1 MMRTARRC
9 LARRILAFV
18 IAVGAVTP
26 AAAQP
31 LLETLTL
38 VVPAAPG
45 GGWDQTARVMQQVLQ
60 QEGLVGTVVV
70 ENVPGAGGTIG
81 LAQFVR
87 ARRGDGDA
95 LMVTGLVM
103 LGAILTNA
111 SPVTLDKTTAMAR
124 LTGEYEVLTVPADSP
139 LRSVQDLVTALRASP
154 RAVSWGGGSAG
165 GTDHILA
172 ALIADAVGVD
182 PHQVNYVAFS
192 GGGEAAAAALGG
204 QITVGVNGYGESA
217 PHIEANRLRGIAISS
232 PNRLPN
238 LPIPTLR
245 EQQID
250 VELANWRAVVAPPGI
265 GEADRTALETL
276 IDRMVKTASWRAIL
290 SKRGWLDLYLPAQPF
305 DAFILTE
312 QARIGGIVRRIGREG
327 ALSRGEVIA
336 SRMFP
341 LIVLLGLAATVVAL
355 AAQTWRHRKIVAG
368 TAPAYSV
375 RGRPAMLVLL
385 GCAAN
390 LFLFE
395 RAGFV
400 IAAAAVFWLTARAC
414 GSAKP
419 VRDAVIG
426 LSFGLALYVLFVRGL
441 DLHLPPGILRGIL

>member
-1 MMRTARRC
+1 MTQNARTCR
-9 LARRILAFV
+9 ARRILAFV
-18 IAVGAVTP
+18 VALGAATP
-26 AAAQP
+26 AGAQP
-31 LLETLTL
+31 PLETLTL

-60 QEGLVGTVVV
+60 QEGLVRTVVV

-87 ARRGDGDA
+87 GRRGDGDA
-95 LMVTGLVM
+95 LMVMGLVM
-103 LGAILTNA
+103 VGAILTNA
-111 SPVTLDKTTAMAR
+111 SRVTLDQTTAIAR

-139 LRSVQDLVTALRASP
+139 MRSVKDLVTALRASP

-172 ALIADAVGVD
+172 ALIADAVGID

-204 QITVGVNGYGESA
+204 QVTVGVNGYAESA
-217 PHIEANRLRGIAISS
+217 SHIDANRLRAIAISS
-232 PNRLPN
+232 GNRVPN

-250 VELANWRAVVAPPGI
+250 VELANWRAVVAPPGM
-265 GEADRTALETL
+265 GEADRRAIETV
-276 IDRMVKTASWRAIL
+276 IDRMVHTTRWKTIL
-290 SKRGWLDLYLPAQPF
+290 ETRGWLDLYLPSQPF
-305 DAFILTE
+305 EASLLTE
-312 QARIGGIVRRIGREG
+312 QARIGSIVRRIGREG

-341 LIVLLGLAATVVAL
+341 ALVLIGLGATVTTL
-355 AAQTWRHRKIVAG
+355 AAQMWRRRRA
-368 TAPAYSV
+368 APAVEPTQKV
-375 RGRPAMLVLL
+375 RGGAAMLVLL

-390 LFLFE
+390 VLLFE

-400 IAAAAVFWLTARAC
+400 IAAATVFWLTARAC
-414 GSAKP
+414 GSAKAF
-419 VRDAVIG
+419 RDFLIG
-426 LSFGLALYVLFVRGL
+426 LAFGFVLYVVFVRGL
-441 DLHLPPGILRGIL
+441 DLHLPPGILRGLL

>member
-1 MMRTARRC
+1 LVA
-9 LARRILAFV
+9 AV
-18 IAVGAVTP
+18 AVGAAP

-31 LLETLTL
+31 LMETLTL

-60 QEGLVGTVVV
+60 QEGLVRTVVV

-87 ARRGDGDA
+87 GRRGDGDA

-139 LRSVQDLVTALRASP
+139 IHSAADLVTALRASP

-172 ALIADAVGVD
+172 AMIASAVGVD

-204 QITVGVNGYGESA
+204 QITVGVNGYGESEA
-217 PHIEANRLRGIAISS
+217 HIEAQRLRAIAISS
-232 PNRLPN
+232 AARVPNVS
-238 LPIPTLR
+238 IPTLR

-250 VELANWRAVVAPPGI
+250 VELANWRAVVAPPGL
-265 GEADRTALETL
+265 GDADRKALENV
-276 IDRMVKTASWRAIL
+276 IDRMVHTARWKAIL
-290 SKRGWLDLYLPAQPF
+290 EKRGWFDLYLPAAPF
-305 DAFILTE
+305 DAFVLTE
-312 QARIGGIVRRIGREG
+312 QARIGGIIRRIGREG

-341 LIVLLGLAATVVAL
+341 LIVLVGLASTAL
-355 AAQTWRHRKIVAG
+355 ALAVELWRQRRIPRTIDPSQKMRAG
-368 TAPAYSV
+368 PAL
-375 RGRPAMLVLL
+375 LVLL

-390 LFLFE
+390 LLLFE

-400 IAAAAVFWLTARAC
+400 VAAAAVFWLTARAC
-414 GSAKP
+414 GSVKP
-419 VRDAVIG
+419 VRDLLFGA
-426 LSFGLALYVLFVRGL
+426 SFGLVLYLLFVRGL
-441 DLHLPPGILRGIL
+441 DLHLPAGILRGIL